1 MAPKLIFRTALI
13 SVQVYGSINFLAN
26 GFIFEPSETKVINE
40 GFSVKAIYHSWVI
53 DSATDI
59 YKSHDI
65 FLLHIHAQLNRS
77 IQRFN
82 CYSWL
87 SMTEDLVNITVSRTN
102 KFFDNNAINTI
113 GHWIMHLNKYLI
125 SWITSTTKST
135 KLVLNGYWWKHGN
148 TFVIVLK

>member
-1 MAPKLIFRTALI
+1 MR
-13 SVQVYGSINFLAN
+13 V
-26 GFIFEPSETKVINE
+26 
-40 GFSVKAIYHSWVI
+40 FSVKAIYHSWVI

-87 SMTEDLVNITVSRTN
+87 SMTEDLVKITVSRTH
-102 KFFDNNAINTI
+102 KLFDNNAINTI

-135 KLVLNGYWWKHGN
+135 KLVLNDYLWKHGRRQN
-148 TFVIVLK
+148 PYILAHKFGYFAFFFQLFFSKRIEKSIIAILL